1 MSHSY
6 CWIFHYLINLISLL
20 AFYYFFCNKKNVCL
34 FQGKVEMEMEL
45 VSVEEAEE
53 RPAGQGQEEP
63 NMNPKLDPPK

>member
-1 MSHSY
+1 MLN
-6 CWIFHYLINLISLL
+6 FSLL
-20 AFYYFFCNKKNVCL
+20 NQLNQFVCFLLLFLQQEECYL

>member
-1 MSHSY
+1 ML
-6 CWIFHYLINLISLL
+6 YLQQEE
-20 AFYYFFCNKKNVCL
+20 CL